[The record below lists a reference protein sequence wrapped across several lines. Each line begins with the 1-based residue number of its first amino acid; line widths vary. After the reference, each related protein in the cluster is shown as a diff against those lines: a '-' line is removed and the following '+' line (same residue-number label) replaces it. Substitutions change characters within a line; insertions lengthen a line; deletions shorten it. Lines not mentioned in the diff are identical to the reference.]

1 MGIKDWFGGDARW
14 RDANDVVK
22 HVDGAR
28 LAAEDASL
36 VDVAVKGGRM
46 RVFLPRTY
54 PQDRPVLQLLQPT
67 EHALVDKY
75 NQVRHPKLENWR
87 PHKSR
92 LVDVVRNVKE
102 ALDDDDSPPRDAD
115 TPPPPPP
122 PPVERGRSTSETH
135 IPLPAIPAA
144 FPEQLDSLSE
154 DELAALLEGCSA
166 DGCSAEIADLV
177 EELPQLVGMKEVL
190 ADLRK
195 TNLALV
201 EATRAAVDARER
213 EADNAAAT
221 RNALADSLDA
231 YDAALNDAGRLAPA
245 DPAAD
250 ASRRHAAKAAD
261 ADAASMALADAWHDK
276 GCKAVDAFLEAFLE
290 TRAAFHEQTALA
302 GLAERRA
309 SDLP

>member
-1 MGIKDWFGGDARW
+1 MDPSPAR
-14 RDANDVVK
+14 RRA
-22 HVDGAR
+22 
-28 LAAEDASL
+28 
-36 VDVAVKGGRM
+36 GR
-46 RVFLPRTY
+46 R
-54 PQDRPVLQLLQPT
+54 
-67 EHALVDKY
+67 
-75 NQVRHPKLENWR
+75 
-87 PHKSR
+87 
-92 LVDVVRNVKE
+92 
-102 ALDDDDSPPRDAD
+102 
-115 TPPPPPP
+115 
-122 PPVERGRSTSETH
+122 
-135 IPLPAIPAA
+135 

-231 YDAALNDAGRLAPA
+231 YFRRADLPKTDRGHSLGASRGAAAAATWTFRGSESRRRRGCDIPWERVAAPPRLRHSVATSRGAAAAATWTFRRGQRASRPARRRYDAALNDAGRLAPA